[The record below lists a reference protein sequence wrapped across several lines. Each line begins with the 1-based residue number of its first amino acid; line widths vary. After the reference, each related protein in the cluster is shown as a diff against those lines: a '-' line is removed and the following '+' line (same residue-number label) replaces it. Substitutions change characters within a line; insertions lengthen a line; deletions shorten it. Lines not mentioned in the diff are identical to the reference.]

1 MTKDERKIAE
11 CASQRSKAPTGIF
24 MFFHKLNIFMDNR
37 SQFLVVCL
45 CRILLFTASKQT
57 LLTSQI
63 CIHTGK
69 RQEEKSRRNVKRW
82 SYFSHKNK
90 ILYTFYL
97 WKKKRK
103 SWDPLRSTGC
113 YCCCWEWSQFF
124 FVGYLLICDCPY
136 SNICAAAA
144 S

>member
-11 CASQRSKAPTGIF
+11 CATQRSKAPTGIF

-69 RQEEKSRRNVKRW
+69 RQEEKSRRNVKR
-82 SYFSHKNK
+82 
-90 ILYTFYL
+90 
-97 WKKKRK
+97 
-103 SWDPLRSTGC
+103 
-113 YCCCWEWSQFF
+113 
-124 FVGYLLICDCPY
+124 
-136 SNICAAAA
+136 
-144 S
+144 